1 MKVSSGLFWSSLVF
15 LTLAEQILF
24 FAKNLDSSLV
34 TQLATLDYNSESGNS
49 ELSLD
54 ATDLAPGSYC
64 MGTSYL
70 PQKECFVFFE
80 HLGLISGDFVV
91 YVDEELKISDISF
104 ISGGNE
110 LKLRVASVVSNV
122 VPNLTPFH
130 KKEPV
135 KQPTTQKVTRKRVV
149 ENENGEKVEIEEEIE
164 EIVPEDDR
172 LWIQKNWMYIVPPL
186 LLFMVF
192 APEDSKE

>member
-1 MKVSSGLFWSSLVF
+1 MKVFSGLLWCSIASIA
-15 LTLAEQILF
+15 LAERILF
-24 FAKNLDSSLV
+24 FVKNLDADVV
-34 TQLATLDYNSESGNS
+34 TELATLDYNSESGNS
-49 ELSLD
+49 ELIPVS
-54 ATDLAPGSYC
+54 ADLAPGSYC
-64 MGTSYL
+64 MGTFDV

-80 HLGLISGDFVV
+80 HLGLVSGDFVV

-104 ISGGNE
+104 ISGGNG
-110 LKLRVASVVSNV
+110 LRLRVAGVVTNV

-149 ENENGEKVEIEEEIE
+149 ENENGEKVEIEEEVE
-164 EIVPEDDR
+164 EIVPEDER

-192 APEDSKE
+192 APDDSKE